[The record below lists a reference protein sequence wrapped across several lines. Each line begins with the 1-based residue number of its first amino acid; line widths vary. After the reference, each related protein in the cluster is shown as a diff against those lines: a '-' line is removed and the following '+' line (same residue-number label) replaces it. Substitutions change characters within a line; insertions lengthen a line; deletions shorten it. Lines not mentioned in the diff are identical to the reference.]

1 MGVGYSTQWRLGGR
15 DPHAR
20 KKRGQ
25 GQVPLGRTQ
34 RRSVNPR
41 SLSQVEGQ
49 PLPSDGLK
57 PLGRFQDRTRSIQ
70 PSKTKLHQP
79 FDPGFTNYADEVRGT
94 EFSPNKVGPSGGPGA
109 TESN

>member
-1 MGVGYSTQWRLGGR
+1 M
-15 DPHAR
+15 
-20 KKRGQ
+20 
-25 GQVPLGRTQ
+25 PLGRTQ

-57 PLGRFQDRTRSIQ
+57 PLGRFKDRTRSIQ

-94 EFSPNKVGPSGGPGA
+94 EFSPNEVGPSGGPGA